1 MAAIGSYVT
10 LSSAKLRLL
19 DAGVAD
25 SSNDALITA
34 LCAEV
39 NQFIESRTGRVLA
52 PVPVYSTTATGTAG
66 ASQLTVASAAGIA
79 VGDDLLIGPTTGAHE
94 DAEVLAISGT
104 TLYLTAPLLD
114 DHAADPLQRIYVQ
127 DGHDA
132 LDSGRRFIVPRG
144 IIALAALEVA
154 PYTGGPWALGSPTDW
169 FLRPSGPDLEPGW
182 PYTEIVWTDIP
193 TGSSYPVFYPGYDNI
208 RLIGPGPCV
217 ADGMAAAP
225 FLGWPAVPDDVRGVA
240 ENLFL
245 AAFRARASSGGDS
258 FSVTLDGTRT
268 YERSMSYEDRK
279 TLERYRAKGAQA
291 V

>member
-104 TLYLTAPLLD
+104 TLYLTAPS
-114 DHAADPLQRIYVQ
+114 A
-127 DGHDA
+127 
-132 LDSGRRFIVPRG
+132 
-144 IIALAALEVA
+144 
-154 PYTGGPWALGSPTDW
+154 
-169 FLRPSGPDLEPGW
+169 RPS
-182 PYTEIVWTDIP
+182 
-193 TGSSYPVFYPGYDNI
+193 S
-208 RLIGPGPCV
+208 
-217 ADGMAAAP
+217 
-225 FLGWPAVPDDVRGVA
+225 
-240 ENLFL
+240 
-245 AAFRARASSGGDS
+245 
-258 FSVTLDGTRT
+258 
-268 YERSMSYEDRK
+268 
-279 TLERYRAKGAQA
+279 
-291 V
+291 